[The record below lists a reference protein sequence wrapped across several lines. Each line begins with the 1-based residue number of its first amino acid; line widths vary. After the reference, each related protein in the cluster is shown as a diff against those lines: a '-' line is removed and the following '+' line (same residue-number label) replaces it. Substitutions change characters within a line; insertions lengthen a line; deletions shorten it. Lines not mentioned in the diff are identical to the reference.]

1 MMPKYTWG
9 IVLVATCVW
18 IIMTTIATMPLELEY
33 KWQSWTLVAF
43 GPVIVVVGLLEVIE
57 RIFFKGRG

>member
-1 MMPKYTWG
+1 MMPKYIWG

-18 IIMTTIATMPLELEY
+18 ITLTTIAAMPLELEY
-33 KWQSWTLVAF
+33 KWTAWTMVAF
-43 GPVIVVVGLLEVIE
+43 GPVVVVTGLLEIIE

>member
-1 MMPKYTWG
+1 MPKYIWG

-18 IIMTTIATMPLELEY
+18 VIMTTIATMPLELEY
-33 KWQSWTLVAF
+33 KWTAWTIVAF
-43 GPVIVVVGLLEVIE
+43 GPVVVVTGLLEIIE